1 MSKEKKSFFERLAG
15 SVMVEDNDPE
25 EEELEVEIGRSN
37 KKFNE
42 AERTISNIQP
52 EEEYEEGDGEL
63 SVDVYQTPNE
73 IIIEAMLAGV
83 KPEDLQISI
92 TRDMV
97 TIKGR
102 RDGNTQISE
111 DDYFY
116 RELYWGSFSR
126 SILLPHEIEIENVE
140 AVEKHGLLI
149 IRLPK
154 IDKARQAK
162 IKVKS
167 IKLDTWMKQF
177 NHKYINFIWADING
191 AEEDLILGGL
201 NTLRDNT
208 KFLYIET
215 SDKELYEG
223 EINKQRL
230 LELLPEFELI
240 DTFNDLGNF
249 CNILLKNKNL

>member
-15 SVMVEDNDPE
+15 SVMVEDENLEDE
-25 EEELEVEIGRSN
+25 EVEIEVDRKNSR
-37 KKFNE
+37 KFDDTE
-42 AERTISNIQP
+42 KTLSDFRGED
-52 EEEYEEGDGEL
+52 EYEEEDGEL

-102 RDGNTQISE
+102 RDGNTQISD

-126 SILLPHEIEIENVE
+126 SILLPHEIEIESVE

-162 IKVKS
+162 VKVKS
-167 IKLDTWMKQF
+167 I
-177 NHKYINFIWADING
+177 
-191 AEEDLILGGL
+191 
-201 NTLRDNT
+201 
-208 KFLYIET
+208 
-215 SDKELYEG
+215 
-223 EINKQRL
+223 
-230 LELLPEFELI
+230 
-240 DTFNDLGNF
+240 
-249 CNILLKNKNL
+249 

>member
-25 EEELEVEIGRSN
+25 EEMEIEIDRKSPR
-37 KKFNE
+37 KFNE
-42 AERTISNIQP
+42 TERVITGLTPQEEF
-52 EEEYEEGDGEL
+52 EEEDGEL
-63 SVDVYQTPNE
+63 SVDVYQTQNE

-149 IRLPK
+149 VRLPK
-154 IDKARQAK
+154 IDKAKQRG

-167 IKLDTWMKQF
+167 I
-177 NHKYINFIWADING
+177 
-191 AEEDLILGGL
+191 
-201 NTLRDNT
+201 
-208 KFLYIET
+208 
-215 SDKELYEG
+215 
-223 EINKQRL
+223 
-230 LELLPEFELI
+230 
-240 DTFNDLGNF
+240 
-249 CNILLKNKNL
+249 

>member
-1 MSKEKKSFFERLAG
+1 MSKDKRSFFERLAG
-15 SVMVEDNDPE
+15 SVMVEDTDPE
-25 EEELEVEIGRSN
+25 EDEEIEVEVDRRHPQ
-37 KKFNE
+37 KFNE
-42 AERTISNIQP
+42 AERTVSNLRP
-52 EEEYEEGDGEL
+52 EEEYEEEDGEL

-102 RDGNTQISE
+102 RDGNTQISD

-116 RELYWGSFSR
+116 RELYWGAFSR
-126 SILLPHEIEIENVE
+126 SILLPHEIEIESVE

-162 IKVKS
+162 VKVKS
-167 IKLDTWMKQF
+167 I
-177 NHKYINFIWADING
+177 
-191 AEEDLILGGL
+191 
-201 NTLRDNT
+201 
-208 KFLYIET
+208 
-215 SDKELYEG
+215 
-223 EINKQRL
+223 
-230 LELLPEFELI
+230 
-240 DTFNDLGNF
+240 
-249 CNILLKNKNL
+249 

>member
-15 SVMVEDNDPE
+15 SVMLEEDELDNE
-25 EEELEVEIGRSN
+25 EMEIEVNRKSNRRLMDEDESLSNYADEEI
-37 KKFNE
+37 F
-42 AERTISNIQP
+42 
-52 EEEYEEGDGEL
+52 EEDGEL
-63 SVDVYQTPNE
+63 SVDVYQTQNE

-102 RDGNTQISE
+102 RDGNNQIAD

-126 SILLPHEIEIENVE
+126 SILLPHEIEIENVD

-154 IDKARQAK
+154 VDKARQAK
-162 IKVKS
+162 VKVKS
-167 IKLDTWMKQF
+167 I
-177 NHKYINFIWADING
+177 
-191 AEEDLILGGL
+191 
-201 NTLRDNT
+201 
-208 KFLYIET
+208 
-215 SDKELYEG
+215 
-223 EINKQRL
+223 
-230 LELLPEFELI
+230 
-240 DTFNDLGNF
+240 
-249 CNILLKNKNL
+249 

>member
-15 SVMVEDNDPE
+15 SVMVEDTDPE
-25 EEELEVEIGRSN
+25 EEEMEVQIERRGGM

-42 AERTISNIQP
+42 AERTISNLTP
-52 EEEYEEGDGEL
+52 TEEFEEEDGEL
-63 SVDVYQTPNE
+63 SVDVYQTQNE
-73 IIIEAMLAGV
+73 MIIEAMLAGV

-154 IDKARQAK
+154 VDKAKLAK
-162 IKVKS
+162 VKVKS
-167 IKLDTWMKQF
+167 I
-177 NHKYINFIWADING
+177 
-191 AEEDLILGGL
+191 
-201 NTLRDNT
+201 
-208 KFLYIET
+208 
-215 SDKELYEG
+215 
-223 EINKQRL
+223 
-230 LELLPEFELI
+230 
-240 DTFNDLGNF
+240 
-249 CNILLKNKNL
+249 

>member
-1 MSKEKKSFFERLAG
+1 MSKDKRSFFERLAG
-15 SVMVEDNDPE
+15 SVMVEDTDLDEEEDFEDE
-25 EEELEVEIGRSN
+25 EEERNN
-37 KKFNE
+37 KKISTG
-42 AERTISNIQP
+42 ERNTSLSHS
-52 EEEYEEGDGEL
+52 EEDFEEDGEL

-126 SILLPHEIEIENVE
+126 SILLPHEIEIESVE

-162 IKVKS
+162 VKVKS
-167 IKLDTWMKQF
+167 I
-177 NHKYINFIWADING
+177 
-191 AEEDLILGGL
+191 
-201 NTLRDNT
+201 
-208 KFLYIET
+208 
-215 SDKELYEG
+215 
-223 EINKQRL
+223 
-230 LELLPEFELI
+230 
-240 DTFNDLGNF
+240 
-249 CNILLKNKNL
+249 

>member
-1 MSKEKKSFFERLAG
+1 MSKDKRSFFERLAG
-15 SVMVEDNDPE
+15 SVMVEDMNPE
-25 EEELEVEIGRSN
+25 EDEVDIEIDRKSVR
-37 KKFNE
+37 KFNE
-42 AERTISNIQP
+42 AEKAVNHAKI
-52 EEEYEEGDGEL
+52 EEEYEELDGEL
-63 SVDVYQTPNE
+63 SVDVYQTQNE

-126 SILLPHEIEIENVE
+126 SILLPHEIEIESVE

-154 IDKARQAK
+154 IDKAKQAK
-162 IKVKS
+162 VKVKS
-167 IKLDTWMKQF
+167 I
-177 NHKYINFIWADING
+177 
-191 AEEDLILGGL
+191 
-201 NTLRDNT
+201 
-208 KFLYIET
+208 
-215 SDKELYEG
+215 
-223 EINKQRL
+223 
-230 LELLPEFELI
+230 
-240 DTFNDLGNF
+240 
-249 CNILLKNKNL
+249 